1 MPLAAGW
8 KSERH
13 NYVIIV
19 LALFSLA
26 GTSNQTFFFWHEFPI
41 GFVGVSP

>member
-1 MPLAAGW
+1 MPLAADW

-13 NYVIIV
+13 NYVIII

-26 GTSNQTFFFWHEFPI
+26 GTSNQTFFFGTNFPLA
-41 GFVGVSP
+41 FVDVLA